1 MSKYKKTWIALF
13 SQTGSEIV
21 ALSDAIGRTPD
32 LIVTNKELYQLNLH
46 PRLKS
51 LGTIMYAKHD
61 RLMEYFE
68 STNLYSSESTI
79 ITLHGYLRIVS
90 ESMCRKYR
98 IYNGHPAA
106 IDLYPELKGKDPQ
119 ARTWENK
126 EKYKFIGSVV
136 HEVIPAVDE
145 GKIIKTIHFTNTATS
160 LDDTFNMLKTASLSA
175 WTFAAKEIGLCE
187 LE

>member
-1 MSKYKKTWIALF
+1 MYKKKWIAFF

-21 ALSDAIGRTPD
+21 ALSKAIDRKPD

-46 PRLKS
+46 PELKS

-61 RLMEYFE
+61 RLMEYFDN
-68 STNLYSSESTI
+68 TNLYDSQSTI

-90 ESMCRKYR
+90 ESLCRKFT

-106 IDLYPELKGKDPQ
+106 IDIYPELKGKDPQ
-119 ARTWENK
+119 VRTWENK

-145 GKIIKTIHFTNTATS
+145 GKVISSVVFTNTASS
-160 LDDTFNMLKTASLSA
+160 LDDTFDMLKKSSLSA

-187 LE
+187 LA

>member
-1 MSKYKKTWIALF
+1 MYKKQWIAFF

-21 ALSDAIGRTPD
+21 ALSDAIGRKPD
-32 LIVTNKELYQLNLH
+32 LIVTNKELYNTELH

-51 LGTIMYAKHD
+51 LGTIMYAKHN

-68 STNLYSSESTI
+68 FTNPYKSESTI

-90 ESMCRKYR
+90 ESVCRKYK

-119 ARTWENK
+119 ERTWENK
-126 EKYKFIGSVV
+126 GNYKFIGSVV

-145 GKIIKTIHFTNTATS
+145 GKIVKSVHFTNTSTS
-160 LDDTFNMLKTASLSA
+160 LYDTYDMLKRSSLSA